1 MLMCSENAEYKYDY
15 RIMVHNFI
23 VSRKIKPAMNQTEVT
38 EVISVN
44 VKETDSRCT
53 V

>member
-1 MLMCSENAEYKYDY
+1 MWNIS
-15 RIMVHNFI
+15 IIIIVHNFI

-44 VKETDSRCT
+44 VEETDSRCT